1 MPFCHPAIAF
11 RCAARGMQIAF
22 TAAMTGAMA
31 GAPFDMAAAIAEARR
46 LLRVDPA
53 RAADLA
59 RRVVPQAAGA
69 LEASFVLGAALRR
82 TGNLHGALAVLA
94 PLAAARPSA
103 WGLHYEHGMTLAA
116 LGDGAAAVAAL
127 ERATRANPRSP
138 LAWHALGDQYA
149 TLGRADLAAAAQ
161 GRALPGGAGDPALA
175 EVAARWFDTEDPA
188 AASALGDRFGLDLN
202 DVAAARLLADVGMR
216 LERHDAVV
224 RLLAR
229 SVAAA
234 PDFAPAR
241 YHLAVALHRL
251 DRGSAAH
258 EMLAPLMLS
267 HPGIATHHA
276 LRAAIRMQI
285 GQEQGAIED
294 YAAAL
299 KLDPDNAAL
308 WHSHGHALRA
318 VGRQPAAVDAYRR
331 ALALASGFGE
341 PWWSLANLKTWR
353 FAPGDIA
360 AMQAALAADPPPADR
375 ACLHFALGKALE
387 DERHYA
393 DAFVHYRRGNETRR
407 ALAPHDADAHANFIR
422 RTIATFDAPFFA
434 ARAGAGIAAPDPIF
448 VLGMPRSGSTLVEQI
463 LASHSAV
470 EGASELPYITA
481 IARALTLRDGRERAY
496 PEVLADLAPAD
507 FAAAGADYLDR
518 AAIHRPQRR
527 AFFVDKFPGN
537 FLHVG
542 LIHLMLP
549 NARIIDVRRDPR
561 ACCVSL
567 FKQNFARGQAYS
579 YDLGDLGRYYADY
592 VALMAHVDRV
602 LPGRVLRVAYEALVE
617 DAERETRRLLDHI
630 GLAFEPGC
638 LDFHAGAR
646 SVRTPSSEQVRRPI
660 FRDGLD
666 QWRHFAPWLDPLE
679 TALGPLS
686 GAIDDAGR

>member
-1 MPFCHPAIAF
+1 M
-11 RCAARGMQIAF
+11 
-22 TAAMTGAMA
+22 
-31 GAPFDMAAAIAEARR
+31 AEARR

-53 RAADLA
+53 AAVERA
-59 RRVVPQAAGA
+59 RRILAQAGEAV
-69 LEASFVLGAALRR
+69 EASFILGAALRR
-82 TGNLHGALAVLA
+82 AGDLRGALAVLA

-116 LGDGAAAVAAL
+116 LGEGAAAVAAL
-127 ERATRANPRSP
+127 ERATRANPRSS

-149 TLGRADLAAAAQ
+149 MLGLADLAAAAQ
-161 GRALPGGAGDPALA
+161 GRALPGGTGDPALA
-175 EVAARWFDTEDPA
+175 EGAARWFDTEYPA
-188 AASALGDRFGLDLN
+188 AASALHDRFGLDLN
-202 DVAAARLLADVGMR
+202 DVAAARLLADVGTR
-216 LERHDAVV
+216 LECHDAVA
-224 RLLAR
+224 RLLGR
-229 SVAAA
+229 TVAAA

-241 YHLAVALHRL
+241 YHLAVALHLL

-258 EMLAPLMLS
+258 ETIEPLLES
-267 HPGIATHHA
+267 HPDIASYHA
-276 LRAAIRMQI
+276 LRAVIRLQI
-285 GQEQGAIED
+285 GQEQGAIDD

-318 VGRQPAAVDAYRR
+318 VGRQAEAVDAYRH
-331 ALALASGFGE
+331 ALALAPGFGE

-360 AMQAALAADPPPADR
+360 SMQAAIAGDPSPADR

-387 DERHYA
+387 DERLHA
-393 DAFVHYRRGNETRR
+393 ESFAHYRRGNETRR
-407 ALAPHDADAHANFIR
+407 ALAPHDAEAHADFIR
-422 RTIATFDAPFFA
+422 RTIATLDVPFFA
-434 ARAGAGIAAPDPIF
+434 ARTGAGAAAPDPIF

-470 EGASELPYITA
+470 EGASELPYVTT
-481 IARALTLRDGRERAY
+481 IARALTVRGGRELAY
-496 PEVLADLAPAD
+496 PEALADLTLAD
-507 FAAAGADYLDR
+507 FAAAGADYLER

-527 AFFVDKFPGN
+527 ARFVDKFPGN
-537 FLHVG
+537 FLHIG

-602 LPGRVLRVAYEALVE
+602 LPGRVLRVSYEALVE
-617 DAERETRRLLDHI
+617 DTEGEIRRLLDHV
-630 GLAFEPGC
+630 GLAFEPAC

-646 SVRTPSSEQVRRPI
+646 AVRTPSSEQVRRPI

-666 QWRHFAPWLDPLE
+666 QWRHFAPWLGPLE
-679 TALGPLS
+679 EALGSRS
-686 GAIDDAGR
+686 GAIDDTGR